1 MLGRILVHIGRCW
14 LCPGNLTGIP
24 LAGPIVTTCGEEEE
38 EEEEE
43 ECVEPAED
51 AADEEEVPLPKL
63 TTFPW
68 FPYTG

>member
-24 LAGPIVTTCGEEEE
+24 LTSSIVATCGEEEK
-38 EEEEE
+38 

-51 AADEEEVPLPKL
+51 AADEVEEEVPLPKL